1 MQIEPQLILIF
12 LSLGA
17 IVGFMAGLFGV
28 GGGGIMV
35 PVLTLVFGFYGIGGE
50 NGVHLALGSSMASI
64 VITSFSSL
72 SSHHSHSAVVWP
84 VVQKMTPGILLGT
97 FLATFLVSL
106 LSPKFLALFF
116 AGFMFVVAVQMV
128 LNLKP
133 RNHGKEAG
141 VLQLFLAGNFIGA
154 ISAIVSIGG
163 GTMTVPYLMWNNVD
177 IKKAIGTAA
186 AIGFPISIA
195 GTIGYIV
202 NGWQKTSQENY
213 TIGFVYLPAVV
224 LISLVSF
231 FTAPIG
237 AKVAHKLPISTLKKV
252 FALLLVALSLK
263 MLFSVI

>member
-1 MQIEPQLILIF
+1 MPVEPQLILIF
-12 LSLGA
+12 LTLGA
-17 IVGFMAGLFGV
+17 TVGFMAGLFGV

-35 PVLTLVFGFYGIGGE
+35 PVLTLVFGTYGIGNE
-50 NGVHLALGSSMASI
+50 NFVHLALGTSMASI
-64 VITSFSSL
+64 VVTSFSSL
-72 SSHHSHSAVVWP
+72 RSHHLHSAVIWS

-97 FLATFLVSL
+97 FLATFLVSF

-116 AGFMFVVAVQMV
+116 AGFMFIVAVQMI

-133 RNHGKEAG
+133 KKHANEAG
-141 VLQLFLAGNFIGA
+141 LLQLFLAGNFIGA

-163 GTMTVPYLMWNNVD
+163 GTMTVPYLMWNNVN

-202 NGWQKTSQENY
+202 NGWQKTSNDSY
-213 TIGFVYLPAVV
+213 TFGFVYLPAVV

-237 AKVAHKLPISTLKKV
+237 AKVVHKLPISTLKKV

-263 MLFSVI
+263 MLISVI